1 MHLFAYE
8 IEFRSRRVAIQ
19 TGLLQRR
26 IEHFVSTVQNRRAV
40 RRDLQSEELP
50 AVSIWKGC
58 SFMLYHCLGRDQ
70 LQDCTCR
77 IFLIGHAVL
86 KDLDGFFELL
96 GSGILNPRVPN
107 FLQVEQAAKAFLC
120 YHKVISRNG
129 DGQIEKQSKA
139 SAVAHYLI
147 LS

>member
-1 MHLFAYE
+1 MPLFAYE

-96 GSGILNPRVPN
+96 GIGILDPRGLVPC
-107 FLQVEQAAKAFLC
+107 FDTT
-120 YHKVISRNG
+120 S
-129 DGQIEKQSKA
+129 
-139 SAVAHYLI
+139 
-147 LS
+147 